1 MSENNERTPWWMG
14 MIIAAMMIPALIL
27 PFSMNGISDDPTVKY
42 LTYFYP
48 AYVIATGICA
58 WMCYPQRKTLA
69 WILLV
74 LMLLSHAAMLMLNR
88 VL

>member
-1 MSENNERTPWWMG
+1 MSEYKERTPWWMG
-14 MIIAAMMIPALIL
+14 VIIVVAMIPALFL
-27 PFSMNGISDDPTVKY
+27 PFYTNGISDDPTVKY

-58 WMCYPQRKTLA
+58 WMCYPQRKALA

-74 LMLLSHAAMLMLNR
+74 LMLLSHCAMLL
-88 VL
+88 LE

>member
-1 MSENNERTPWWMG
+1 MG
-14 MIIAAMMIPALIL
+14 VIIVVAMIPALFL
-27 PFSMNGISDDPTVKY
+27 PFYTNGISDDPTVKY

-58 WMCYPQRKTLA
+58 WMCYPQRKALA

-74 LMLLSHAAMLMLNR
+74 LMLLSHCAMLL
-88 VL
+88 LE